1 MSNKNNIDKILNSSN
16 ELDDFEINEES
27 EKEHKTRPREVET
40 YEDVFDVHEE
50 NVVPVQEE
58 QKDNISE
65 VKVEQEDYGYIEE
78 EEDGDDEPEY
88 VPNNQKITITRNIG
102 KVFDVPREA
111 VIQTM
116 KDSKVYNKSFSV
128 KILGVGGAGNNIIK
142 YVYNSRKWPEFVSIK
157 ALNTDYVALKNMPEL
172 EGSLYLI
179 GKDELNGN
187 GSGGD
192 PEMGKKAATA
202 DAEEIKKMLEG
213 TDILIIVAGLG
224 KGTGTGASPVIAE
237 IAKELG
243 ILTIGLFN
251 LPSIGA
257 EGNKTYS
264 NALAGLEKLSYIC
277 SGFTAISND
286 KIIGMDRER
295 TSIKKAYQDANE
307 YIRIIIDEFI
317 NIITNAADV
326 NIDFADIRNFFSDQN
341 GFLFLKVDVADC
353 TKDAVK
359 EAIVEKIEKG
369 FTDIDI
375 LESKNAIFNFKIN
388 ENVPSIILENA
399 RTAMKEIVKTNDLN
413 IVNGISFSDKYENAE
428 INILIAG
435 KFDLGKISNPDI
447 SDSFSDNSDFD
458 VDSKLGDFN
467 LGSTSQNDDVYN
479 LIEEYNSNKTPAEPS
494 STDDWPS
501 DEPMKN
507 VAPQKKSWFK
517 KLFGK

>member
-1 MSNKNNIDKILNSSN
+1 MSANKDLNKVLDSSN
-16 ELDDFEINEES
+16 ELDDFEFFEKKNDKHQEPLEDDNKKVFTKEEIHFVDEEES
-27 EKEHKTRPREVET
+27 NDEVDEDIENNISSV
-40 YEDVFDVHEE
+40 YEDK
-50 NVVPVQEE
+50 P
-58 QKDNISE
+58 
-65 VKVEQEDYGYIEE
+65 
-78 EEDGDDEPEY
+78 
-88 VPNNQKITITRNIG
+88 QKISITRNVG
-102 KVFDVPREA
+102 KIFDVPEEA

-116 KDSKVYNKSFSV
+116 KDNQIYNKKFSV

-142 YVYNSRKWPEFVSIK
+142 YVYNSRKWPDFVSIK
-157 ALNTDYVALKNMPEL
+157 ALNTDFVALKNIPEL
-172 EGSLYLI
+172 DGSLYLI

-192 PEMGKKAATA
+192 PEMGKRAATA

-224 KGTGTGASPVIAE
+224 KGTGTGASPIIAE

-264 NALAGLEKLSYIC
+264 NALSGLEKLSYIC

-286 KIIGMDRER
+286 RIIGMDRER

-307 YIRIIIDEFI
+307 YMRMIIDEFI

-326 NIDFADIRNFFSDQN
+326 NVDFSDIKNFFNDQN
-341 GFLFLKVDVADC
+341 GFLFQKVDITDY
-353 TKDAVK
+353 TKDAIK
-359 EAIVEKIEKG
+359 EAIEEKIHKG

-375 LESKNAIFNFKIN
+375 NESKNAIFNFKIN
-388 ENVPSIILENA
+388 ENVPSVILENA
-399 RTAMKEIVKTNDLN
+399 RTAMKEIVRTNDLN

-435 KFDLGKISNPDI
+435 KFELGRIVNSEISSNDLSSN
-447 SDSFSDNSDFD
+447 
-458 VDSKLGDFN
+458 
-467 LGSTSQNDDVYN
+467 QNDDIMN
-479 LIEEYNSNKTPAEPS
+479 PSINTEDNDDILSIIQEYNSKTNNFPS
-494 STDDWPS
+494 ANENIHISNDSLNSKPI
-501 DEPMKN
+501 EEK
-507 VAPQKKSWFK
+507 KKSFFSKMFK
-517 KLFGK
+517 K

>member
-16 ELDDFEINEES
+16 ELDEYEISDDSSREEP
-27 EKEHKTRPREVET
+27 KQTPPRIVDD
-40 YEDVFDVHEE
+40 YEDVFAIDNSKH
-50 NVVPVQEE
+50 
-58 QKDNISE
+58 NISE
-65 VKVEQEDYGYIEE
+65 IKVEEEDYGYLDDND
-78 EEDGDDEPEY
+78 EEDEVPN
-88 VPNNQKITITRNIG
+88 VALQQIPNNQKITITRNIG
-102 KVFDVPREA
+102 KIFDVPNEA
-111 VIQTM
+111 IIQTM
-116 KDSKVYNKSFSV
+116 KDNKVYKKSFSV
-128 KILGVGGAGNNIIK
+128 KILGIGGAGNNIVK
-142 YVYNSRKWPEFVSIK
+142 YVYNSRKWPDFVSIK
-157 ALNTDYVALKNMPEL
+157 ALNTDYVALKNIPEL

-192 PEMGKKAATA
+192 PEMGKRAASA
-202 DAEEIKKMLEG
+202 DADEIRQMLEG

-224 KGTGTGASPVIAE
+224 KGTGTGASPIIAE
-237 IAKELG
+237 IAKDLG

-326 NIDFADIRNFFSDQN
+326 NIDFADIRNFFADQN

-359 EAIVEKIEKG
+359 EAIVEKIDKG

-435 KFDLGKISNPDI
+435 KFDLGRISNADI
-447 SDSFSDNSDFD
+447 TDSFTSPTTNDDELD
-458 VDSKLGDFN
+458 AKLGDFGLN
-467 LGSTSQNDDVYN
+467 SSSNEKDDVFS
-479 LIEEYNSNKTPAEPS
+479 LIEEYNSNKTTVETSPA
-494 STDDWPS
+494 DDWPV
-501 DEPMKN
+501 DDTNNKQPAE
-507 VAPQKKSWFK
+507 KKPFFKRLFK
-517 KLFGK
+517 K

>member
-1 MSNKNNIDKILNSSN
+1 MSDKKDLNKVLDSSN
-16 ELDDFEINEES
+16 EFDDFELP
-27 EKEHKTRPREVET
+27 EKEDDKYQEPLKNENRNVFTKEEINFIDDEDEEDET
-40 YEDVFDVHEE
+40 IEEIIEEDSLE
-50 NVVPVQEE
+50 NNVSS
-58 QKDNISE
+58 IYE
-65 VKVEQEDYGYIEE
+65 VK
-78 EEDGDDEPEY
+78 P
-88 VPNNQKITITRNIG
+88 QKISITRNIG
-102 KVFDVPREA
+102 KIFDVPEEA

-116 KDSKVYNKSFSV
+116 KDNQVYNKKFSV

-142 YVYNSRKWPEFVSIK
+142 YVYNSRKWPDFVSIK
-157 ALNTDYVALKNMPEL
+157 ALNTDFVALKNIPEL
-172 EGSLYLI
+172 DGSLYLI

-192 PEMGKKAATA
+192 PEMGKRAATT

-243 ILTIGLFN
+243 VLTIGLFN

-264 NALAGLEKLSYIC
+264 NALSGLEKLSYIC

-286 KIIGMDRER
+286 RIIGMDRER

-307 YIRIIIDEFI
+307 YMRMIIDEFI

-326 NIDFADIRNFFSDQN
+326 NVDFSDIKNFFNNQN
-341 GFLFLKVDVADC
+341 GFLFQKVDITDY
-353 TKDAVK
+353 TKDAIK
-359 EAIVEKIEKG
+359 EAIEEKIQKG

-375 LESKNAIFNFKIN
+375 NESKNAIFNFKIN
-388 ENVPSIILENA
+388 ENVPSVILENA

-435 KFDLGKISNPDI
+435 KFELGRIVNSEISSTEQHSYEKDDLLNTAISPDE
-447 SDSFSDNSDFD
+447 
-458 VDSKLGDFN
+458 
-467 LGSTSQNDDVYN
+467 NDDI
-479 LIEEYNSNKTPAEPS
+479 LSIIEEYNSKTNNFS
-494 STDDWPS
+494 SSNIDSNYSSSETTSSQP
-501 DEPMKN
+501 ETEK
-507 VAPQKKSWFK
+507 KKSIFQKMFK
-517 KLFGK
+517 K